1 MNIHRGDGNG
11 NGNKG
16 EGMLTTQE
24 VADLLHVH
32 PNTVRKWS
40 NNGLLRAYRVGSRRD
55 RRFEPDEIDRFLADS
70 MPM

>member
-1 MNIHRGDGNG
+1 MTNHRGDGNG
-11 NGNKG
+11 NRG

-24 VADLLHVH
+24 VAELLHVH

-55 RRFEPDEIDRFLADS
+55 RRFEPEEIDRFLTAS
-70 MPM
+70 RQI